1 MEHKRLTMED
11 DAKLIDN
18 IMDDID
24 MRYILLF
31 LYVIRN
37 DLLRNLG
44 DKNLIES
51 YERILIIDDI
61 YKSNIVNFWDEEFI
75 EIYIDLC
82 LIKNFRCYRVFEEKD
97 VYFIIILG
105 EETITIEQDTI
116 SVPDDTLFLII
127 NKKFKFL
134 TRRNFNLAL
143 TRLKGVRCEKSSVIH
158 SLIYEIGE
166 HDYTLADDLYYILDQ
181 YGNIY
186 QAIKIEITIEGFY
199 QRFKEIEE
207 KVHEFIKIFDPI
219 LNTKPVLKKINQA
232 MEENKEIIKYLKEE
246 NVALPDIFNFD
257 NINKQDTLFKEWNSK
272 LVFLLKIRYQMA
284 QIEKKI
290 VDLKNYYSGK
300 NKKFKYLEFIEQV
313 TYNEDNTLDF
323 IQETLVNLRKELMNI
338 NKEALKVTKK
348 EIKLLNLD
356 YERLII
362 TSSED

>member
-1 MEHKRLTMED
+1 MEHTKLTIED
-11 DAKLIDN
+11 DKMLIDN
-18 IMDDID
+18 IMDDVD

-31 LYVIRN
+31 LYIIRN
-37 DLLRNLG
+37 DLFKNLG
-44 DKNLIES
+44 DSNLIES

-61 YKSNIVNFWDEEFI
+61 YKNNIVNFWDEEFI
-75 EIYIDLC
+75 EIYIDLG
-82 LIKNFRCYRVFEEKD
+82 LMKNIRSKREFEQKED
-97 VYFIIILG
+97 DFIIKLG

-143 TRLKGVRCEKSSVIH
+143 TRLKAVRCEKSSVMH
-158 SLIYEIGE
+158 SLVYEIGE

-199 QRFKEIEE
+199 QRFKEINE
-207 KVHEFIKIFDPI
+207 KINDFIKIFDPI
-219 LNTKPVLKKINQA
+219 LNTKPILQKINQA
-232 MEENKEIIKYLKEE
+232 LDENKDIIPFLKDEK
-246 NVALPDIFNFD
+246 VALSDKFNFD
-257 NINKQDTLFKEWNSK
+257 NINKEENMFKEWNSK
-272 LVFLLKIRYQMA
+272 LLFLLKTRHKMS
-284 QIEKKI
+284 QIEMKINDLKKI
-290 VDLKNYYSGK
+290 YSGK
-300 NKKFKYLEFIEQV
+300 DKKFKYLEFIEQV

-323 IQETLVNLRKELMNI
+323 IQKSLVDFREEVMNI
-338 NKEALKVTKK
+338 NKEVLKLTKK